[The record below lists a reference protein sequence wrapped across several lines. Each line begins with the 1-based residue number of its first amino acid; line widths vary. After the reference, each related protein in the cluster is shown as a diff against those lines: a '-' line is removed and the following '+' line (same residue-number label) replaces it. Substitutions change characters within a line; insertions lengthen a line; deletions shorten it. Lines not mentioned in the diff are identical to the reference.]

1 MFDNPFLVNAA
12 KETWDDVHNAIE
24 FGLNLKG
31 ANVYQLKRK
40 LDKSL
45 KRWIVKRDDLENMN
59 QIVRDAKE
67 IGIENYTG
75 ELANRLYIKS
85 LEKENEQ
92 LKIEAEK
99 KDKTI
104 SSLRKNKAKDSY
116 LGRVNKKRKY

>member
-1 MFDNPFLVNAA
+1 M
-12 KETWDDVHNAIE
+12 HNAIE

-85 LEKENEQ
+85 LKKENEQ

-104 SSLRKNKAKDSY
+104 SSLRKDKAKDSY
-116 LGRVNKKRKY
+116 LGRVNKKRR

>member
-12 KETWDDVHNAIE
+12 KETWDDVYNAIE

-67 IGIENYTG
+67 IGIESYTG

-104 SSLRKNKAKDSY
+104 SSLRKDKAKDSY
-116 LGRVNKKRKY
+116 LGRVNKKRR

>member
-1 MFDNPFLVNAA
+1 MV
-12 KETWDDVHNAIE
+12 I
-24 FGLNLKG
+24 
-31 ANVYQLKRK
+31 Y
-40 LDKSL
+40 

-67 IGIENYTG
+67 IGIEGYRG

-85 LEKENEQ
+85 LEKENAL

-104 SSLRKNKAKDSY
+104 SSLRKDKAKDSY
-116 LGRVNKKRKY
+116 LGRVHKKRK